1 MIDHIHKDGIFDI
14 IARWTL
20 CNIYIDLF
28 TNCNFKKVLESYVLI
43 ASIAP
48 RFRSNSVFISV
59 SNKMWVTRDDS
70 VSE

>member
-1 MIDHIHKDGIFDI
+1 MIDHIHKDGIFGI
-14 IARWTL
+14 IARWL

-28 TNCNFKKVLESYVLI
+28 TNCNCKKVLESYVLI

>member
-1 MIDHIHKDGIFDI
+1 MIEHIHKYGIFDI
-14 IARWTL
+14 IAR
-20 CNIYIDLF
+20 CIYIDLF